1 LVVVLSGLMKRSHP
15 VAGVDYP
22 RTFQELD
29 QWFRDDDACRA
40 DSRRLRWPGGL
51 RLPGLRGERWALDD
65 VGQLLRCRR
74 CHGRTSLTAG
84 TLFDGTRKPLRIW
97 FMAMWFVTSQK
108 NGVSALG
115 LQRVLGLGSY
125 ETAPP
130 RPAGR
135 APFRDRIE
143 GPLAFDGRGCAGLKA
158 AGYRHEISIMSA
170 TTDPAHEV
178 MPRVHKV
185 ASPSKRC
192 LVQAELVHR
201 QPCGWKTLPD
211 FRDEIRKTTVGRSA
225 GNQPIDQR
233 GNLVGVDRLI
243 WESPFACLARTL
255 LSAKVPTK
263 PICAG
268 VACRMVD
275 AERAFS
281 IVRYAP
287 TGLT

>member
-1 LVVVLSGLMKRSHP
+1 
-15 VAGVDYP
+15 
-22 RTFQELD
+22 
-29 QWFRDDDACRA
+29 
-40 DSRRLRWPGGL
+40 
-51 RLPGLRGERWALDD
+51 
-65 VGQLLRCRR
+65 
-74 CHGRTSLTAG
+74 
-84 TLFDGTRKPLRIW
+84 
-97 FMAMWFVTSQK
+97 MAMWFVTSQK

-201 QPCGWKTLPD
+201 QPCG
-211 FRDEIRKTTVGRSA
+211 
-225 GNQPIDQR
+225 
-233 GNLVGVDRLI
+233 
-243 WESPFACLARTL
+243 
-255 LSAKVPTK
+255 
-263 PICAG
+263 
-268 VACRMVD
+268 
-275 AERAFS
+275 
-281 IVRYAP
+281 
-287 TGLT
+287 